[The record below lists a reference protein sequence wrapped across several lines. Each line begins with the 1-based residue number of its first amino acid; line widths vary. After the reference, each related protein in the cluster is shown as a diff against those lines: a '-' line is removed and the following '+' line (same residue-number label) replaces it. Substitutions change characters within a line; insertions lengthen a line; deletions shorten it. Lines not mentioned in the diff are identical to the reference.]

1 MNEIWKEFTKGY
13 EVSNLGNVRSYFTTH
28 GVIIDEPHLLKQSLS
43 NKGRPIIRI
52 RDGIKKTYYIHRLVL
67 EAFVGK
73 CPKGMQSCHFDDNK
87 LNNRIDNLR
96 WDTWKNN
103 VLDGL
108 RNQTASRGEK
118 QRSAKLTNEEVL
130 DIRQRYAKGE
140 RSSSLAKDFG
150 VTPTSIRNITSGRG
164 WKHIDGLIS
173 VRNDR

>member
-1 MNEIWKEFTKGY
+1 MENWKKFIKGY

-28 GVIIDEPHLLKQSLS
+28 GVIIDEPHILHQSIS
-43 NKGRPIIRI
+43 QKGRPIIRI
-52 RDGIKKTYYIHRLVL
+52 RVGNIKKTFYIHRLVL

-73 CPKGMQSCHFDDNK
+73 CPMGMQACHFDDNK
-87 LNNRIDNLR
+87 LNNRVENLR
-96 WDTWKNN
+96 WDTWFNN

-118 QRSAKLTNEEVL
+118 QRSAKLTSEEVL
-130 DIRQRYAKGE
+130 DIRKRYAKGE

-150 VTPTSIRNITSGRG
+150 VTPTSIRAITSGRA
-164 WKHIDGLIS
+164 WKHIGGLIS